1 VVVEKN
7 VGIPK
12 RFFTTTIR
20 DITSII
26 LKKME
31 PKNMCGMS
39 FKKYRRIVAIAMA
52 LTLSLSAAAY
62 AQKRVLNK
70 TFVVVGTSKIQG
82 GNIQTARESA
92 ISDSL
97 VSAVALM
104 TGELLEVNA
113 LIENFLQ
120 VNQVIYAK
128 PDAYVLDYKV
138 LTETESGKH
147 YRVLV
152 KARVAGKKIAKQLSN
167 AGILRAK
174 VKLPAILFFI
184 SEQNLQEDTPRYWW
198 GKQMG
203 GFEAITE
210 ATMVDILKARG
221 FAIVNHRG
229 VGIGKMADLGS
240 GATPALTDDE
250 AISIGTRLQADL
262 VIMCTSV
269 ASPTASTMGDELKSF
284 KAILNARVL
293 RTQNGEELA
302 NISRTSVTA
311 NINEA
316 AGGRDALK
324 MAATLAGDD
333 LAAQLDAAWRR
344 LAERPSQVEV
354 FVEGTGNLANF
365 VKFRRALSGISGVE
379 GIRVKEIK
387 PNETTLIVD
396 YKGKAEELAAALMRQ
411 NFENFG
417 INIYEITQRNLKIAL
432 VSG

>member
-1 VVVEKN
+1 
-7 VGIPK
+7 
-12 RFFTTTIR
+12 
-20 DITSII
+20 
-26 LKKME
+26 
-31 PKNMCGMS
+31 MS
-39 FKKYRRIVAIAMA
+39 FKRYRRIVAIAMA
-52 LTLSLSAAAY
+52 LTLSLSVTAY

-70 TFVVVGTSKIQG
+70 TFVVVGTSKIQD

-92 ISDSL
+92 ISESL

-104 TGELLEVNA
+104 TKELLEENA
-113 LIENFLQ
+113 LIESFPQIN
-120 VNQVIYAK
+120 NVIYAK
-128 PDAYVLDYKV
+128 PEAYVLDYKV

-203 GFEAITE
+203 SFEAITE
-210 ATMVDILKARG
+210 ATMADILKARG

-229 VGIGKMADLGS
+229 VGIGKTADLGS
-240 GATPALTDDE
+240 GATPALTEDE
-250 AISIGTRLQADL
+250 AINIGTRLQADL
-262 VIMCTSV
+262 VIMGTSV

-387 PNETTLIVD
+387 PNETTLIID

-417 INIYEITQRNLKIAL
+417 INIYEITQHNLKIAL

>member
-1 VVVEKN
+1 
-7 VGIPK
+7 
-12 RFFTTTIR
+12 
-20 DITSII
+20 
-26 LKKME
+26 
-31 PKNMCGMS
+31 MCGMS
-39 FKKYRRIVAIAMA
+39 FKRYRRIVAIAMA
-52 LTLSLSAAAY
+52 LTLSLSVTAY

-70 TFVVVGTSKIQG
+70 TFVVVGTSKIQD

-92 ISDSL
+92 ISESL

-104 TGELLEVNA
+104 TKELLEENA
-113 LIENFLQ
+113 LIESFPQIN
-120 VNQVIYAK
+120 NVIYAK
-128 PDAYVLDYKV
+128 PEAYVLDYKV

-184 SEQNLQEDTPRYWW
+184 SEQDLQEDTPRYWW

-210 ATMVDILKARG
+210 ATMADILKARG

-229 VGIGKMADLGS
+229 VGIGKTADLGS
-240 GATPALTDDE
+240 GATPALTEDE
-250 AISIGTRLQADL
+250 AINIGTRLQADL
-262 VIMCTSV
+262 VIMGTSV

-387 PNETTLIVD
+387 PNETTLIID

-417 INIYEITQRNLKIAL
+417 INIYEITQHNLKIAL

>member
-1 VVVEKN
+1 
-7 VGIPK
+7 
-12 RFFTTTIR
+12 
-20 DITSII
+20 
-26 LKKME
+26 
-31 PKNMCGMS
+31 MCGMS
-39 FKKYRRIVAIAMA
+39 FKRYRRIVAIAMA
-52 LTLSLSAAAY
+52 LTLSLSVTAY

-70 TFVVVGTSKIQG
+70 TFVVVGTSKIQD

-92 ISDSL
+92 ISESL

-104 TGELLEVNA
+104 TKELLEENA
-113 LIENFLQ
+113 LIESFPQIN
-120 VNQVIYAK
+120 NVIYAK
-128 PDAYVLDYKV
+128 PEAYVLDYKV

-203 GFEAITE
+203 SFEAITE
-210 ATMVDILKARG
+210 ATMADILKARG

-229 VGIGKMADLGS
+229 VGIGKTADLGS
-240 GATPALTDDE
+240 GATPALTEDE
-250 AISIGTRLQADL
+250 AINIGTRLQADL
-262 VIMCTSV
+262 VIMGTSV

-387 PNETTLIVD
+387 PNETTLIID

-417 INIYEITQRNLKIAL
+417 INIYEITQHNLKIAL

>member
-1 VVVEKN
+1 
-7 VGIPK
+7 
-12 RFFTTTIR
+12 
-20 DITSII
+20 
-26 LKKME
+26 
-31 PKNMCGMS
+31 MCGML
-39 FKKYRRIVAIAMA
+39 FKTHRRVVAIAMV
-52 LTLSLSAAAY
+52 LTLSLSVAAY
-62 AQKRVLNK
+62 AQQRVQNK

-82 GNIQTARESA
+82 DNIQAAREAA

-104 TGELLEVNA
+104 TKEVLEENS
-113 LIENFLQ
+113 LIEYFPQ
-120 VNQVIYAK
+120 VNQIIYAK

-138 LTETESGKH
+138 LTEAESGKH

-167 AGILRAK
+167 ADILRAK
-174 VKLPAILFFI
+174 IDLPSILFFI
-184 SEQNLQEDTPRYWW
+184 SEQNLEEDAPRYWW
-198 GKQMG
+198 GKQMD

-210 ATMVDILKARG
+210 ATMADIFKARG

-229 VGIGKMADLGS
+229 VGIGKATDPGS
-240 GATPALTDDE
+240 GATPALTVE
-250 AISIGTRLQADL
+250 AAINIGTRLQADL
-262 VIMCTSV
+262 IVLGTSV
-269 ASPTASTMGDELKSF
+269 ASPTASIMGEDLKSF

-316 AGGRDALK
+316 VGGREALT
-324 MAATLAGDD
+324 MAATLAADD

-354 FVEGTGNLANF
+354 SVEGTGNLANF
-365 VKFRRALSGISGVE
+365 VKFRRALTGISGVE

-417 INIYEITQRNLKIAL
+417 INIYEITQRILKIAL

>member
-1 VVVEKN
+1 
-7 VGIPK
+7 
-12 RFFTTTIR
+12 
-20 DITSII
+20 
-26 LKKME
+26 
-31 PKNMCGMS
+31 MS
-39 FKKYRRIVAIAMA
+39 FKRYRRIVAIAMA
-52 LTLSLSAAAY
+52 LTLSLSVTAY

-70 TFVVVGTSKIQG
+70 TFVVVGTSKIQD

-92 ISDSL
+92 ISESL

-104 TGELLEVNA
+104 TKELLEENA
-113 LIENFLQ
+113 LIESFPQIN
-120 VNQVIYAK
+120 NVIYAK
-128 PDAYVLDYKV
+128 PEAYVLDYKV

-184 SEQNLQEDTPRYWW
+184 SEQDLQEDTPRYWW

-210 ATMVDILKARG
+210 ATMADILKARG

-229 VGIGKMADLGS
+229 VGIGKTADLGS
-240 GATPALTDDE
+240 GATPALTEDE
-250 AISIGTRLQADL
+250 AINIGTRLQADL
-262 VIMCTSV
+262 VIMGTSV

-387 PNETTLIVD
+387 PNETTLIID

-417 INIYEITQRNLKIAL
+417 INIYEITQHNLKIAL

>member
-1 VVVEKN
+1 
-7 VGIPK
+7 
-12 RFFTTTIR
+12 
-20 DITSII
+20 
-26 LKKME
+26 
-31 PKNMCGMS
+31 MS
-39 FKKYRRIVAIAMA
+39 FKKYRRIVALAMA
-52 LTLSLSAAAY
+52 LTLSLSVTAY
-62 AQKRVLNK
+62 ARKRVLNK
-70 TFVVVGTSKIQG
+70 TFVVVGTSKIQD

-92 ISDSL
+92 ISESL

-104 TGELLEVNA
+104 TEEVLEVSA
-113 LIENFLQ
+113 LIENFPQ

-210 ATMVDILKARG
+210 ATMADILKARG
-221 FAIVNHRG
+221 FAIVTHRG
-229 VGIGKMADLGS
+229 VGIGKTADLDS
-240 GATPALTDDE
+240 GATPALTEDE

-262 VIMCTSV
+262 VIMGTSV
-269 ASPTASTMGDELKSF
+269 ASPTASIMGDELKSF

-333 LAAQLDAAWRR
+333 LATQLDAAWRR

-379 GIRVKEIK
+379 GIRVKEIR

>member
-1 VVVEKN
+1 
-7 VGIPK
+7 
-12 RFFTTTIR
+12 
-20 DITSII
+20 
-26 LKKME
+26 
-31 PKNMCGMS
+31 MCGMS
-39 FKKYRRIVAIAMA
+39 FKRYRRIVAIAMA
-52 LTLSLSAAAY
+52 LTLSLSVTAY

-70 TFVVVGTSKIQG
+70 TFVVVGTSKIQD

-92 ISDSL
+92 ISESL

-104 TGELLEVNA
+104 TKELLEENA
-113 LIENFLQ
+113 LIESFPQIN
-120 VNQVIYAK
+120 NVIYAK
-128 PDAYVLDYKV
+128 PEAYVLDYKV

-203 GFEAITE
+203 SFEAITE
-210 ATMVDILKARG
+210 ATMADILKARG

-229 VGIGKMADLGS
+229 VGIGKTADLGS
-240 GATPALTDDE
+240 GATPTLTEDE
-250 AISIGTRLQADL
+250 AINIGTRLQADL
-262 VIMCTSV
+262 VIMGTSV

-387 PNETTLIVD
+387 PNETTLIID

-417 INIYEITQRNLKIAL
+417 INIYEITQHNLKIAL

>member
-1 VVVEKN
+1 MVVEKN

-39 FKKYRRIVAIAMA
+39 FKRYRRIVAIAMA
-52 LTLSLSAAAY
+52 VTLSLSAAAY

-113 LIENFLQ
+113 LIENFPQ

-210 ATMVDILKARG
+210 ATMADILKARG
-221 FAIVNHRG
+221 FAILNHRG
-229 VGIGKMADLGS
+229 AGIGKTADLGS

-262 VIMCTSV
+262 VIMGTSV

-365 VKFRRALSGISGVE
+365 VKFRRALSGITGVE